1 MAHLILVLSAFA
13 ADSADSACPDGSES
27 VQAVFEDG
35 TCTNTELCS
44 LLPGGL
50 CPTWEQTLSQ
60 CVDGTHW
67 VCMDCSSASDFAH
80 VAIEM
85 APTYRAAYYYNS
97 AGEQTGYHI
106 VRYGGTP
113 LCCGGQLS
121 FTYLEGSGGECR
133 YAEIVRG
140 EAVDSG
146 SKSEPSCGGCAG
158 EEAVLW
164 VGMLALLGGS
174 LGRWK
179 RLDR

>member
-1 MAHLILVLSAFA
+1 MSAPRDVA
-13 ADSADSACPDGSES
+13 YSAP
-27 VQAVFEDG
+27 
-35 TCTNTELCS
+35 TMELCA
-44 LLPGGL
+44 LFPGGS

-60 CVDGTHW
+60 CVSGTHW

-80 VAIEM
+80 VAIEL

-97 AGEQTGYHI
+97 AGVQTGYHI

-121 FTYLEGSGGECR
+121 FTYLEGSGVPLCGDC
-133 YAEIVRG
+133 ARG
-140 EAVDSG
+140 GYSG
-146 SKSEPSCGGCAG
+146 GKNDLSCGGCAG
-158 EEAVLW
+158 EEAVLM

>member
-1 MAHLILVLSAFA
+1 MTFLIFVFVALA
-13 ADSADSACPDGSES
+13 ADSGCPDGSEP
-27 VQAVFEDG
+27 VQAQFQAG
-35 TCTNTELCS
+35 TCTNSEPCS
-44 LLPGGL
+44 RFPEGR

-133 YAEIVRG
+133 YAEVVRG
-140 EAVDSG
+140 EAVD
-146 SKSEPSCGGCAG
+146 
-158 EEAVLW
+158 
-164 VGMLALLGGS
+164 
-174 LGRWK
+174 R
-179 RLDR
+179 